1 MSAALRYSLLRCIA
15 VAVVISVHAC
25 QRSEVARTQTEL
37 QPRTQ
42 SLQMM
47 EDLIYQK
54 SDPKPSPELLPEDV
68 VKIQLNALKHNDGKN
83 HGIAI
88 VYRFASPENRLY
100 TGPLE
105 KFIKMLYNPLYA
117 PMLNYDTEELG
128 KMKKDEQR
136 AEQKVVLID
145 KNGKAH
151 TYLFLLSKQQE
162 GDYRG
167 CWMTDGV
174 INLTAER
181 QKEAARQEEMQ
192 RLKMTAAEKQV
203 ILDSLFEQLK
213 AAESEDAAA
222 FIENLIWELWL
233 ISEQEEVNVLM
244 AKGIEEMS
252 RGNYARAVQAFSA
265 ITELSPD
272 FPEGWNK
279 RATAYYLKGDF
290 SASMRD
296 IERTLALEP
305 RHFGALTGLGLIHTA
320 LGNELA
326 ALKAY
331 ETVLSIHPKQKG
343 LQKYVEELR
352 RKLGFRK
359 M

>member
-1 MSAALRYSLLRCIA
+1 MSAALKSWLSCVAIT
-15 VAVVISVHAC
+15 VAVVSIHAC
-25 QRSEVARTQTEL
+25 QRSELARTQTEL

-68 VKIQLNALKHNDGKN
+68 VKIQLNALKHNDEKN

-88 VYRFASPENRLY
+88 AYRFASPENRLH

-105 KFIKMLYNPLYA
+105 RFIRMLHNPLYA

-128 KMKKDEQR
+128 AMKKDEQR
-136 AEQKVVLID
+136 AEQKVMLID
-145 KNGKAH
+145 KNGRAY

-162 GDYRG
+162 GDYQG

-181 QKEAARQEEMQ
+181 QKEMARQQERQ
-192 RLKMTAAEKQV
+192 QLKMTAAEKQV

-233 ISEQEEVNVLM
+233 ISEQEEVNALM

-290 SASMRD
+290 AASMRD
-296 IERTLALEP
+296 IQRTLALEP
-305 RHFGALTGLGLIHTA
+305 RHFGALTGLGLIYTA

-331 ETVLSIHPKQKG
+331 ESVLSIHPKQKG

-352 RKLGFRK
+352 RKLGFRQ

>member
-1 MSAALRYSLLRCIA
+1 
-15 VAVVISVHAC
+15 VAVVSIHAC
-25 QRSEVARTQTEL
+25 QRSELARTQTEL

-68 VKIQLNALKHNDGKN
+68 VKIQLNALKHNDEKN

-88 VYRFASPENRLY
+88 AYRFASPENRLH

-105 KFIKMLYNPLYA
+105 RFIRMLHNPLYA

-128 KMKKDEQR
+128 AMKKDEQR
-136 AEQKVVLID
+136 AEQKVMLID
-145 KNGKAH
+145 KNGRAY

-162 GDYRG
+162 GDYQG

-181 QKEAARQEEMQ
+181 QKEMARQQERQ
-192 RLKMTAAEKQV
+192 QLKMTAAEKQV

-233 ISEQEEVNVLM
+233 ISEQEEVNALM

-290 SASMRD
+290 AASMRD
-296 IERTLALEP
+296 IQRTLALEP
-305 RHFGALTGLGLIHTA
+305 RHFGALTGLGLIYTA

-331 ETVLSIHPKQKG
+331 ESVLSIHPKQKG

-352 RKLGFRK
+352 RKLGFRQ

>member
-15 VAVVISVHAC
+15 VAVVVSIHAC
-25 QRSEVARTQTEL
+25 QRSEVARTQPKL

-128 KMKKDEQR
+128 TMKKDEQR
-136 AEQKVVLID
+136 AEQRVVLID

-181 QKEAARQEEMQ
+181 QKEAARQEERQ

-222 FIENLIWELWL
+222 FVENLIWELWL

-252 RGNYARAVQAFSA
+252 KGNYARAVQAFSA

-279 RATAYYLKGDF
+279 RATAQYLKGDF
-290 SASMRD
+290 LASMRD

>member
-252 RGNYARAVQAFSA
+252 KGNYARAVQAFSA

-279 RATAYYLKGDF
+279 RATAQYLKGDF
-290 SASMRD
+290 LASMRD

>member
-1 MSAALRYSLLRCIA
+1 MSAALSYSLLRCVA
-15 VAVVISVHAC
+15 VAVAVLSLHAC
-25 QRSEVARTQTEL
+25 QRSEVARTQTEP

-47 EDLIYQK
+47 EDMIYQE
-54 SDPKPSPELLPEDV
+54 SDPKPSPELLPEEV

-83 HGIAI
+83 HGIAV

-105 KFIKMLYNPLYA
+105 NFTKMLYNPLYA

-128 KMKKDEQR
+128 TMKKDGMR

-145 KNGKAH
+145 KHGKAH

-162 GDYRG
+162 GDYRD

-174 INLTAER
+174 MNLTAER
-181 QKEAARQEEMQ
+181 QEERH
-192 RLKMTAAEKQV
+192 RLKMTSAEKRV

-222 FIENLIWELWL
+222 FVENLIWELWL
-233 ISEQEEVNVLM
+233 ISELEEVNVLM

-305 RHFGALTGLGLIHTA
+305 RHFGALTGLGLIHSA
-320 LGNELA
+320 LGNEPA

>member
-1 MSAALRYSLLRCIA
+1 MSAALNRLLWGVA
-15 VAVVISVHAC
+15 VTVAVVSIHAC
-25 QRSEVARTQTEL
+25 QRSEVARTQPKL

-105 KFIKMLYNPLYA
+105 NFTKMLYNPLYA

-128 KMKKDEQR
+128 TMKKDEQR
-136 AEQKVVLID
+136 AEQRVVLID
-145 KNGKAH
+145 KHGKAH

-181 QKEAARQEEMQ
+181 QKEVARQEERL

-222 FIENLIWELWL
+222 FVENLIWELWL

>member
-1 MSAALRYSLLRCIA
+1 MSAALKSWLSCVAIT
-15 VAVVISVHAC
+15 VAVVSIHAC
-25 QRSEVARTQTEL
+25 QRSELARTQTEL

-47 EDLIYQK
+47 EDLIYRK

-68 VKIQLNALKHNDGKN
+68 VKIQLNALKHNDEKN

-88 VYRFASPENRLY
+88 AYRFASPENRLH

-105 KFIKMLYNPLYA
+105 RFIRMLHNPLYA

-128 KMKKDEQR
+128 AMKKDEQR
-136 AEQKVVLID
+136 AEQKVMLID
-145 KNGKAH
+145 KNGRAY

-162 GDYRG
+162 GDYQG

-181 QKEAARQEEMQ
+181 QKEMARQQERQ
-192 RLKMTAAEKQV
+192 QLKMTAAEKQV

-233 ISEQEEVNVLM
+233 ISEQEEVNALM

-290 SASMRD
+290 AASMRD
-296 IERTLALEP
+296 IQRTLALEP
-305 RHFGALTGLGLIHTA
+305 RHFGALTGLGLIYTA

-331 ETVLSIHPKQKG
+331 ESVLSIHPKQKG

-352 RKLGFRK
+352 RKLGFRQ

>member
-1 MSAALRYSLLRCIA
+1 
-15 VAVVISVHAC
+15 
-25 QRSEVARTQTEL
+25 
-37 QPRTQ
+37 
-42 SLQMM
+42 
-47 EDLIYQK
+47 
-54 SDPKPSPELLPEDV
+54 
-68 VKIQLNALKHNDGKN
+68 
-83 HGIAI
+83 
-88 VYRFASPENRLY
+88 
-100 TGPLE
+100 
-105 KFIKMLYNPLYA
+105 MLHNPLYA

-128 KMKKDEQR
+128 AMKKDEQR
-136 AEQKVVLID
+136 AEQKVMLID
-145 KNGKAH
+145 KNGRAY

-162 GDYRG
+162 GDYQG

-181 QKEAARQEEMQ
+181 QKEMARQQERQ
-192 RLKMTAAEKQV
+192 QLKMTAAEKQV

-233 ISEQEEVNVLM
+233 ISEQEEVNALM

-290 SASMRD
+290 AASMRD
-296 IERTLALEP
+296 IQRTLALEP
-305 RHFGALTGLGLIHTA
+305 RHFGALTGLGLIYTA

-331 ETVLSIHPKQKG
+331 ESVLSIHPKQKG

-352 RKLGFRK
+352 RKLGFRQ

>member
-1 MSAALRYSLLRCIA
+1 MSAALKSWLSCVAIT
-15 VAVVISVHAC
+15 VAVVSIHAC
-25 QRSEVARTQTEL
+25 QRSELARTPTEL

-68 VKIQLNALKHNDGKN
+68 VKIQLNALKHNDEKN

-88 VYRFASPENRLY
+88 AYRFASPENRLH

-105 KFIKMLYNPLYA
+105 RFIRMLHNPLYA

-128 KMKKDEQR
+128 AMKKDEQR
-136 AEQKVVLID
+136 AEQKVMLID
-145 KNGKAH
+145 KNGRAY

-162 GDYRG
+162 GDYQG

-181 QKEAARQEEMQ
+181 QKEMARQQERQ
-192 RLKMTAAEKQV
+192 QLKMTAAEKQV

-233 ISEQEEVNVLM
+233 ISEQEEVNALM

-290 SASMRD
+290 AASMRD
-296 IERTLALEP
+296 IQRTLALEP
-305 RHFGALTGLGLIHTA
+305 RHFGALTGLGLIYTA

-331 ETVLSIHPKQKG
+331 ESVLSIHPKQKG

-352 RKLGFRK
+352 RKLGFRQ

>member
-1 MSAALRYSLLRCIA
+1 MSAALNRVLWC
-15 VAVVISVHAC
+15 VAVTVAVLSLHAC
-25 QRSEVARTQTEL
+25 QRSEVARTQPEL

-54 SDPKPSPELLPEDV
+54 SDPKPSPELLPEEV

-105 KFIKMLYNPLYA
+105 NFTKMLYNPLYA

-128 KMKKDEQR
+128 TMKKDEQR

-181 QKEAARQEEMQ
+181 QEERH
-192 RLKMTAAEKQV
+192 RLKMTAAEKRM

-222 FIENLIWELWL
+222 FVENLIWELWL

-279 RATAYYLKGDF
+279 RATAHYLKGDF

-305 RHFGALTGLGLIHTA
+305 RHFGALTGLGLIHSA

>member
-1 MSAALRYSLLRCIA
+1 MSAALKSWLSCVAIT
-15 VAVVISVHAC
+15 VAVVSIHAC
-25 QRSEVARTQTEL
+25 QRSELARTQTEL

-68 VKIQLNALKHNDGKN
+68 VKIQLNALKHNDEKN

-88 VYRFASPENRLY
+88 AYRFASPENRLH

-105 KFIKMLYNPLYA
+105 RFIRMLHNPLYA

-128 KMKKDEQR
+128 AMKKDEQR
-136 AEQKVVLID
+136 AEQKVMLID
-145 KNGKAH
+145 KNGRAY

-162 GDYRG
+162 GDYQG

-181 QKEAARQEEMQ
+181 QKEMVRQQERQ
-192 RLKMTAAEKQV
+192 QLKMTAAEKQV

-233 ISEQEEVNVLM
+233 ISEQEEVNALM

-290 SASMRD
+290 AASMRD
-296 IERTLALEP
+296 IQRTLALEP
-305 RHFGALTGLGLIHTA
+305 RHFGALTGLGLIYTA

-331 ETVLSIHPKQKG
+331 ESVLSIHPKQKG

-352 RKLGFRK
+352 RKLGFRQ

>member
-1 MSAALRYSLLRCIA
+1 
-15 VAVVISVHAC
+15 
-25 QRSEVARTQTEL
+25 
-37 QPRTQ
+37 
-42 SLQMM
+42 MM

-252 RGNYARAVQAFSA
+252 KGNYARAVQAFSA

-279 RATAYYLKGDF
+279 RATAQYLKGDF
-290 SASMRD
+290 LASMRD

>member
-1 MSAALRYSLLRCIA
+1 MSAALKSWLSCVAIT
-15 VAVVISVHAC
+15 VAVVSIHAC
-25 QRSEVARTQTEL
+25 QRSELARTQTEL

-68 VKIQLNALKHNDGKN
+68 VKIQLNALKHNDEKN

-88 VYRFASPENRLY
+88 AYRFASPENRLH

-105 KFIKMLYNPLYA
+105 RFIRMLHNPLYA

-128 KMKKDEQR
+128 AMKKDEQR
-136 AEQKVVLID
+136 AEQKVMLID
-145 KNGKAH
+145 KNGRAY

-162 GDYRG
+162 GDYQG

-181 QKEAARQEEMQ
+181 QKEMARQQERQ
-192 RLKMTAAEKQV
+192 QLKMTAAEKQV

-233 ISEQEEVNVLM
+233 ISEQEEVNALM

-290 SASMRD
+290 AASMRD
-296 IERTLALEP
+296 IQRTLALEP
-305 RHFGALTGLGLIHTA
+305 RHFGALTGLGLIYTA

-352 RKLGFRK
+352 RKLGFRQ